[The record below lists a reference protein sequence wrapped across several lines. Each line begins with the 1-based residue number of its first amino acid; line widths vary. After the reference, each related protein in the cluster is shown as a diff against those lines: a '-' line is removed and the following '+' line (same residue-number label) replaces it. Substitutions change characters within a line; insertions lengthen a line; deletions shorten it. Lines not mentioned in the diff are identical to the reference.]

1 MLPENLG
8 YLFDVPL
15 LLRPSAPAILQ
26 EDVLLTFRDLDE
38 RCNRVANALGNL
50 GIRRGDRVALMFCN
64 DYRFIESLLGAMRLG
79 AVPVPLNIR
88 MGDEA
93 VIYVIADS
101 EAVAVIAN
109 SEMADR
115 AQRLIPHVA
124 GVRHLIV
131 DGEGGGKVLNYD
143 QMLQTASPSFARTKT
158 APDEVCL
165 QPYTSGSTGKPKGVL
180 LTHGGQIWNTDLLCK
195 LEAFDD
201 TERALVAVPLY
212 HKNAMVGAVKPMLLC
227 GGSVVIL
234 PGFEP
239 VQVIRSI
246 ARYKVTY
253 MTGVPAMFSMILSQ
267 KEELCKNDV
276 KSLRYAV
283 CGSAEVSEE
292 LVADF
297 QAAFPGAII
306 AESYGLTEGGP
317 DPIGNC
323 RYGLIK
329 RGSCGRQIP
338 GSDVKIVGQDGV
350 TELGPNEVGELVTRN
365 PGLAKGYWKLP
376 EVTKNK
382 FRDGWLYT
390 GDLMRRDE
398 DGFFYFVG
406 RKDDMINVSGE
417 NVYPKEIVDILLRH
431 PHVRDAFVVPVR
443 HPVKGAVPVA
453 FIVRS
458 QTGNIS
464 AEELKQVLPQIWRPV
479 CLPTPHLPPRRNAI
493 ERHGKGEPGSSGEA
507 RGGIRGERS
516 AWTSLIY
523 LSHHINVFW
532 ACDSCATKTVSL
544 RFVCRFAMSFY
555 ARMVRIGCTEELLV
569 RS

>member
-15 LLRPSAPAILQ
+15 QIQPLAPAILQ
-26 EDVLLTFRDLDE
+26 DDIVLTFKNLDE
-38 RCNRVANALGNL
+38 RCNRIANALVSV
-50 GIRRGDRVALMFCN
+50 GIGPGDRIALMFSN
-64 DYRFIESLLGAMRLG
+64 DYRFIESLLGAIRLG

-93 VIYVIADS
+93 IKYVVVDS
-101 EAVAVIAN
+101 EAVVLIAN
-109 SEMADR
+109 SEMAAR
-115 AQRLIPHVA
+115 ARALVPQFPGL
-124 GVRHLIV
+124 RHFIV
-131 DGEGGGKVLNYD
+131 DGEATGKALNYD
-143 QMLQTASPSFARTKT
+143 QVLQAASPFFARRKT
-158 APDEVCL
+158 GFDEVCL

-180 LTHGGQIWNTDLLCK
+180 LTHGGQIWNIDLLRK
-195 LEAFDD
+195 LEAFDE

-212 HKNAMVGAVKPMLLC
+212 HKNAMLGAVKPMLLC
-227 GGSVVIL
+227 GGSLVIL
-234 PGFEP
+234 PGFDP

-253 MTGVPAMFSMILSQ
+253 MTGVPAMFSRILSQ
-267 KEELCKNDV
+267 KEELSRNDV
-276 KSLRYAV
+276 TSLRYAV

-292 LVADF
+292 LVSEF
-297 QAAFPGAII
+297 QRTFPDAII

-317 DPIGNC
+317 DPISNC

-338 GSDVKIVGQDGV
+338 GSDVKVVGEDGI
-350 TELGPNEVGELVTRN
+350 TESGPNEVGEFITRN

-376 EVTKNK
+376 EFTKKK

-431 PHVRDAFVVPVR
+431 PNVREAYVVPIR
-443 HPVKGAVPVA
+443 HPIKGAVPVA
-453 FIVRS
+453 FIVQS
-458 QTGNIS
+458 GTGRTS
-464 AEELKQVLPQIWRPV
+464 AEELKQFFLKYGAPYAY
-479 CLPTPHLPPRRNAI
+479 PRRIYFLDSMPLGGTGKIDRAQL
-493 ERHGKGEPGSSGEA
+493 ERLAAEFEEKVQHEPA
-507 RGGIRGERS
+507 
-516 AWTSLIY
+516 
-523 LSHHINVFW
+523 
-532 ACDSCATKTVSL
+532 
-544 RFVCRFAMSFY
+544 
-555 ARMVRIGCTEELLV
+555 
-569 RS
+569 

>member
-1 MLPENLG
+1 MLPQNLG
-8 YLFDVPL
+8 HLFDVPL
-15 LLRPSAPAILQ
+15 QLQPTAPAVLQ
-26 EDVLLTFRDLDE
+26 DDVVLTFRDLDE
-38 RCNRVANALGNL
+38 RCNRMANALATL
-50 GIRRGDRVALMFCN
+50 GIRAGDRIALMFSN

-93 VIYVIADS
+93 ILYVIADS
-101 EAVAVIAN
+101 EAVALIAN
-109 SEMADR
+109 SDMADR
-115 AQRLIPHVA
+115 ASCLIPHVA
-124 GVRHLIV
+124 GIRHFVV
-131 DGEGGGKVLNYD
+131 DGDATGEAVNYN
-143 QMLQTASPSFARTKT
+143 QMLQAASPGFARRKT

-180 LTHGGQIWNTDLLCK
+180 LTHGGQIWNTDVLCK

-212 HKNAMVGAVKPMLLC
+212 HKNAMVGAVKPMLLS

-234 PGFEP
+234 PGFDP

-267 KEELCKNDV
+267 KEELLRNDV

-292 LVADF
+292 LVSEF
-297 QAAFPGAII
+297 QAAFPEAII

-338 GSDVKIVGQDGV
+338 RSDVKIVGEDGV
-350 TELGPNEVGELVTRN
+350 TELGYNEVGELITRN

-376 EVTKNK
+376 EVTKKK

-398 DGFFYFVG
+398 DGFFFFVG

-431 PHVRDAFVVPVR
+431 PNVRDASVVPVR
-443 HPVKGAVPVA
+443 HPIKGTVPVA
-453 FIVRS
+453 FIVQS
-458 QTGNIS
+458 QNGSTS
-464 AEELKQVLPQIWRPV
+464 AEELKQFFLKYGAPYAY
-479 CLPTPHLPPRRNAI
+479 PRRI
-493 ERHGKGEPGSSGEA
+493 YFLESMPLSGTGKVDRAQLAKLAAEFDEKVQHETA
-507 RGGIRGERS
+507 
-516 AWTSLIY
+516 
-523 LSHHINVFW
+523 
-532 ACDSCATKTVSL
+532 
-544 RFVCRFAMSFY
+544 
-555 ARMVRIGCTEELLV
+555 
-569 RS
+569 

>member
-8 YLFDVPL
+8 HLFDVPL
-15 LLRPSAPAILQ
+15 QVQPMAPAVLQ
-26 EDVLLTFRDLDE
+26 DDVVLTYRDLDE
-38 RCNRVANALGNL
+38 RCNRLANVLLNL
-50 GIRRGDRVALMFCN
+50 GIRPGDRVALMFSN

-93 VIYVIADS
+93 MVYVIADS
-101 EAVAVIAN
+101 EAVVLIAN
-109 SEMADR
+109 SDMAER
-115 AQRLIPHVA
+115 ARRLVPQVP
-124 GVRHLIV
+124 GVRHFIV
-131 DGEGGGKVLNYD
+131 DGEEMGTAVNYD
-143 QMLQTASPSFARTKT
+143 RVLQAASPLFTPRKT
-158 APDEVCL
+158 DADEVCL

-180 LTHGGQIWNTDLLCK
+180 LTHGGQIWNTDLLRK
-195 LEAFDD
+195 LEAFDH

-227 GGSVVIL
+227 GGSLVIL
-234 PGFEP
+234 PGFDP
-239 VQVIRSI
+239 VEVIRSI

-267 KEELCKNDV
+267 KEELRRNDV

-292 LVADF
+292 LVAEF
-297 QAAFPGAII
+297 QRVFPEAII

-317 DPIGNC
+317 DPISNC

-338 GSDVKIVGQDGV
+338 GSEVRIVGADGV
-350 TELGPNEVGELVTRN
+350 TELGPNEVGEFVTRN

-376 EVTKNK
+376 EVTQEK
-382 FRDGWLYT
+382 FRDGWLHT

-431 PHVRDAFVVPVR
+431 PNVRDACVVPIP
-443 HPVKGAVPVA
+443 HPVKGAIPVA
-453 FIVRS
+453 FIVQS
-458 QTGNIS
+458 VPGQTS
-464 AEELKQVLPQIWRPV
+464 AEEIKQFFLRFGAPYAY
-479 CLPTPHLPPRRNAI
+479 PRRIYFLDSMPLGGTGKVDRAQLTKRAVEFE
-493 ERHGKGEPGSSGEA
+493 ERLQHEPA
-507 RGGIRGERS
+507 
-516 AWTSLIY
+516 
-523 LSHHINVFW
+523 
-532 ACDSCATKTVSL
+532 
-544 RFVCRFAMSFY
+544 
-555 ARMVRIGCTEELLV
+555 
-569 RS
+569 

>member
-8 YLFDVPL
+8 HLFDVPL
-15 LLRPSAPAILQ
+15 QIQPMTPAILQ
-26 EDVLLTFRDLDE
+26 EDVVLSFRDLDE
-38 RCNRVANALGNL
+38 RCNRMANALVSL
-50 GIRRGDRVALMFCN
+50 GTRAGDRVALMFNN
-64 DYRFIESLLGAMRLG
+64 DYRFIVSLLGAMRVG

-93 VIYVIADS
+93 ILHVITDS
-101 EAVAVIAN
+101 EAVVLIAN
-109 SEMADR
+109 SDMAER
-115 AQRLIPHVA
+115 ARSLVPQVPAVQHF
-124 GVRHLIV
+124 IV
-131 DGEGGGKVLNYD
+131 DGEATGRAVNYD
-143 QMLQTASPSFARTKT
+143 QLLQAASPSFTRRKT
-158 APDEVCL
+158 EADEICL

-180 LTHGGQIWNTDLLCK
+180 LTHGGQIWNTDLLRK
-195 LEAFDD
+195 LEAFDH

-227 GGSVVIL
+227 GGSLVIL
-234 PGFEP
+234 PGFDP
-239 VQVIRSI
+239 VEVIRSI
-246 ARYKVTY
+246 ARYQVTY

-267 KEELCKNDV
+267 KEELRRNDV
-276 KSLRYAV
+276 TSLRYAV

-292 LVADF
+292 LVAEF
-297 QAAFPGAII
+297 QRVFPDAII

-338 GSDVKIVGQDGV
+338 GSEVRIVGEDGV
-350 TELGPNEVGELVTRN
+350 TELGPNEVGEFITRN

-376 EVTKNK
+376 EVTRKK

-431 PHVRDAFVVPVR
+431 PNVRDASVVPVR

-453 FIVRS
+453 FVVLSAPGR
-458 QTGNIS
+458 TS
-464 AEELKQVLPQIWRPV
+464 AEEIKQFYLKYGAPYAY
-479 CLPTPHLPPRRNAI
+479 PRRIYFLDAMPLGGT
-493 ERHGKGEPGSSGEA
+493 GKVDRAQLAKLAVEFEEKVQHEPA
-507 RGGIRGERS
+507 
-516 AWTSLIY
+516 
-523 LSHHINVFW
+523 
-532 ACDSCATKTVSL
+532 
-544 RFVCRFAMSFY
+544 
-555 ARMVRIGCTEELLV
+555 
-569 RS
+569 

>member
-8 YLFDVPL
+8 HLFDVPL
-15 LLRPSAPAILQ
+15 QIQPTAPAILQ
-26 EDVLLTFRDLDE
+26 DDVVLTFRDLEE
-38 RCNRVANALGNL
+38 RCNRMANALASL
-50 GIRRGDRVALMFCN
+50 GVGPGDRVALMFSN
-64 DYRFIESLLGAMRLG
+64 DFRFIESLLGAMRLG

-93 VIYVIADS
+93 ITYVVVDS
-101 EAVAVIAN
+101 EALVLIAN
-109 SEMADR
+109 AEMAAR
-115 AQRLIPHVA
+115 ARYLVPQFPR
-124 GVRHLIV
+124 VRHFIV
-131 DGEGGGKVLNYD
+131 DGDATGNALNYD
-143 QMLQTASPSFARTKT
+143 QMLQAASPLFARRKT
-158 APDEVCL
+158 AFDEVCL

-180 LTHGGQIWNTDLLCK
+180 LTHGGQIWNVDLLRK
-195 LEAFDD
+195 LEALDE

-212 HKNAMVGAVKPMLLC
+212 HKNAMLGAVKPMLLC
-227 GGSVVIL
+227 GGSMVIL
-234 PGFEP
+234 PGFDP

-246 ARYKVTY
+246 ARHKVTY
-253 MTGVPAMFSMILSQ
+253 MTGVPAMFSRILSQ
-267 KEELCKNDV
+267 KEELSRNDI

-292 LVADF
+292 LVSEF
-297 QAAFPGAII
+297 QRSFPEAII

-317 DPIGNC
+317 DPISNC

-338 GSDVKIVGQDGV
+338 GSDVKIVGEDGV
-350 TELGPNEVGELVTRN
+350 TELGPNEVGELITRN

-376 EVTKNK
+376 EITKKK

-431 PHVRDAFVVPVR
+431 PNVREAYVVPIP

-453 FIVRS
+453 FIVQS
-458 QTGNIS
+458 GTASTS
-464 AEELKQVLPQIWRPV
+464 AEELRQFFLKYGAPYAY
-479 CLPTPHLPPRRNAI
+479 PRRI
-493 ERHGKGEPGSSGEA
+493 YFLDSMPLGGTGKIDRPQLEKLAAEFSEKVQHEPA
-507 RGGIRGERS
+507 
-516 AWTSLIY
+516 
-523 LSHHINVFW
+523 
-532 ACDSCATKTVSL
+532 
-544 RFVCRFAMSFY
+544 
-555 ARMVRIGCTEELLV
+555 
-569 RS
+569 

>member
-15 LLRPSAPAILQ
+15 QIQPLAPAILQ
-26 EDVLLTFRDLDE
+26 DDVVLTFKELDE
-38 RCNRVANALGNL
+38 RCSQMANALVSL
-50 GIRRGDRVALMFCN
+50 GIRPGDRVALMFSN
-64 DYRFIESLLGAMRLG
+64 DYRFVESLLGAMRLG

-93 VIYVIADS
+93 IKYVVVDS
-101 EAVAVIAN
+101 EAVVLIAN
-109 SEMADR
+109 SEMAAR
-115 AQRLIPHVA
+115 ARSLAPELP
-124 GVRHLIV
+124 GLRHFIV
-131 DGEGGGKVLNYD
+131 DGEATGKALNYD
-143 QMLQTASPSFARTKT
+143 QLLKAASPLFARRKT
-158 APDEVCL
+158 EFDEVCL

-180 LTHGGQIWNTDLLCK
+180 LTHGGQIWNIDLLRK
-195 LEAFDD
+195 LEAFDE

-212 HKNAMVGAVKPMLLC
+212 HKNAMLGAVKPMLLC
-227 GGSVVIL
+227 GGSLVIL
-234 PGFEP
+234 PGFDP

-253 MTGVPAMFSMILSQ
+253 MTGVPAMFSRILSQ
-267 KEELCKNDV
+267 KEELSRNDV

-292 LVADF
+292 LVSEF
-297 QAAFPGAII
+297 QRTFPDAII

-317 DPIGNC
+317 DPISNC

-338 GSDVKIVGQDGV
+338 GSDVKIVGEDGI
-350 TELGPNEVGELVTRN
+350 TELGPNEVGELITRN

-376 EVTKNK
+376 EVTKKK
-382 FRDGWLYT
+382 FRDGWLFT

-431 PHVRDAFVVPVR
+431 PNVQEAYVVPIR
-443 HPVKGAVPVA
+443 HPIKGAVPVA
-453 FIVRS
+453 FIVQS
-458 QTGNIS
+458 GNGRTS
-464 AEELKQVLPQIWRPV
+464 AEELKQFYLQYGAPYAY
-479 CLPTPHLPPRRNAI
+479 PRRI
-493 ERHGKGEPGSSGEA
+493 YFLDSMPLGGTGKIDRAQLEKFAAEFEEKVEHEPA
-507 RGGIRGERS
+507 
-516 AWTSLIY
+516 
-523 LSHHINVFW
+523 
-532 ACDSCATKTVSL
+532 
-544 RFVCRFAMSFY
+544 
-555 ARMVRIGCTEELLV
+555 
-569 RS
+569 

>member
-1 MLPENLG
+1 MQMLPENLG

-15 LLRPSAPAILQ
+15 QIQPLAPAVF
-26 EDVLLTFRDLDE
+26 EDDVVLSFRDLDE
-38 RCNRVANALGNL
+38 RCNRMANALVSL
-50 GIRRGDRVALMFCN
+50 GTRPGDRVALMFNN

-93 VIYVIADS
+93 ILHVIADS
-101 EAVAVIAN
+101 EAVILIAN
-109 SEMADR
+109 SDMAER
-115 AQRLIPHVA
+115 ARCLIPQVPA
-124 GVRHLIV
+124 VRHFIV
-131 DGEGGGKVLNYD
+131 DAEKTGKTLNYE
-143 QMLQTASPSFARTKT
+143 QLLEAASPSFARRKT
-158 APDEVCL
+158 AADEICL

-195 LEAFDD
+195 LEAFDH

-227 GGSVVIL
+227 GGSLVIL
-234 PGFEP
+234 PGFDP
-239 VQVIRSI
+239 VEVIRSI

-267 KEELCKNDV
+267 KEELRKNDV
-276 KSLRYAV
+276 RSLRYAV
-283 CGSAEVSEE
+283 CGSAEVSED
-292 LVADF
+292 LVAEF
-297 QAAFPGAII
+297 QRVFPQAII

-338 GSDVKIVGQDGV
+338 GSEVKIVGEDGV
-350 TELGPNEVGELVTRN
+350 TELGPNEVGEFITRN

-376 EVTKNK
+376 EVTQKK

-431 PHVRDAFVVPVR
+431 PDIRDACVVPVR
-443 HPVKGAVPVA
+443 HAVKGAVPVA
-453 FIVRS
+453 FIVSSAPGR
-458 QTGNIS
+458 TS
-464 AEELKQVLPQIWRPV
+464 AEEIKQFFLKYGAPYAY
-479 CLPTPHLPPRRNAI
+479 PRRIYFLEAMPLGGT
-493 ERHGKGEPGSSGEA
+493 GKVDRAQLVKLAVEFEEKVLHEPA
-507 RGGIRGERS
+507 
-516 AWTSLIY
+516 
-523 LSHHINVFW
+523 
-532 ACDSCATKTVSL
+532 
-544 RFVCRFAMSFY
+544 
-555 ARMVRIGCTEELLV
+555 
-569 RS
+569 

>member
-15 LLRPSAPAILQ
+15 QLQPATPAILQ
-26 EDVLLTFRDLDE
+26 GDVVLTFRELDD
-38 RCNRVANALGNL
+38 RCNRMANALVSL
-50 GIRRGDRVALMFCN
+50 GVKPGDRVALMFTN
-64 DYRFIESLLGAMRLG
+64 DYRFIESLLGTIRVG

-93 VIYVIADS
+93 ILYVVIDS
-101 EAVAVIAN
+101 EAVALIAN
-109 SEMADR
+109 SDMAAR
-115 AQRLIPHVA
+115 AQSLVPQFST
-124 GVRHLIV
+124 VRHFIV
-131 DGEGGGKVLNYD
+131 DGETTGEALNYD
-143 QMLQTASPSFARTKT
+143 RTLQAASPVFMRRKI
-158 APDEVCL
+158 APDDVCL

-180 LTHGGQIWNTDLLCK
+180 LTHGGQIWNVDLLCK

-212 HKNAMVGAVKPMLLC
+212 HKNAMLGAVKPMLLC
-227 GGSVVIL
+227 GGSLVIL
-234 PGFEP
+234 PGFDP
-239 VQVIRSI
+239 VQVIKAI
-246 ARYKVTY
+246 ARYKITY
-253 MTGVPAMFSMILSQ
+253 MTGVPAMFSRILSE
-267 KEELCKNDV
+267 KEELRRNDV

-292 LVADF
+292 LVAEF
-297 QAAFPGAII
+297 QRTFPEAII

-317 DPIGNC
+317 DPLSNC

-338 GSDVKIVGQDGV
+338 GSDVKIVGEDGV
-350 TELGPNEVGELVTRN
+350 TELGPNEVGELITRN

-376 EVTKNK
+376 EATEKK
-382 FRDGWLYT
+382 FRNGWLYT

-431 PHVRDAFVVPVR
+431 PNVREAFVVPVR

-453 FIVRS
+453 FIVQS
-458 QTGNIS
+458 GTGHTS
-464 AEELKQVLPQIWRPV
+464 AEELKQFFLKYGAPYAY
-479 CLPTPHLPPRRNAI
+479 PRRIYFVDSMPLGGTGKIDRSQLEKRAAEFE
-493 ERHGKGEPGSSGEA
+493 ERAQHEPA
-507 RGGIRGERS
+507 
-516 AWTSLIY
+516 
-523 LSHHINVFW
+523 
-532 ACDSCATKTVSL
+532 
-544 RFVCRFAMSFY
+544 
-555 ARMVRIGCTEELLV
+555 
-569 RS
+569 

>member
-15 LLRPSAPAILQ
+15 QIQPLAPAILQ
-26 EDVLLTFRDLDE
+26 DDVVLTFKDLDE
-38 RCNRVANALGNL
+38 RCNRMANALVSL
-50 GIRRGDRVALMFCN
+50 GIGPGDRVALMFSN
-64 DYRFIESLLGAMRLG
+64 DYRFVESLLGAMRLG

-93 VIYVIADS
+93 IKYVVVDS
-101 EAVAVIAN
+101 EAVVLIAN
-109 SEMADR
+109 SGMAAR
-115 AQRLIPHVA
+115 ARSLVPEFP
-124 GVRHLIV
+124 GLRHFIV
-131 DGEGGGKVLNYD
+131 DGEATGKALSYDEVLKA
-143 QMLQTASPSFARTKT
+143 ASPLFARRKT
-158 APDEVCL
+158 EFDEVCL

-180 LTHGGQIWNTDLLCK
+180 LTHGGQIWNIDLLRK
-195 LEAFDD
+195 LEAFDE

-212 HKNAMVGAVKPMLLC
+212 HKNAMLGAVKPMLLC
-227 GGSVVIL
+227 GGSLVIL
-234 PGFEP
+234 PGFDP

-253 MTGVPAMFSMILSQ
+253 MTGVPAMFSRILSQ
-267 KEELCKNDV
+267 KEELSRNDV

-292 LVADF
+292 LVSEF
-297 QAAFPGAII
+297 QRTFPDAII

-317 DPIGNC
+317 DPISNC

-338 GSDVKIVGQDGV
+338 GSDVKIVGEDGI
-350 TELGPNEVGELVTRN
+350 TELGPNGVGELITRN

-376 EVTKNK
+376 EVTKKK

-431 PHVRDAFVVPVR
+431 PNVREAYVVPIR
-443 HPVKGAVPVA
+443 NPIKGAVPVA
-453 FIVRS
+453 FIVQS
-458 QTGNIS
+458 GDGSTS
-464 AEELKQVLPQIWRPV
+464 AEELKQFYLQYG
-479 CLPTPHLPPRRNAI
+479 TPYAYPRRI
-493 ERHGKGEPGSSGEA
+493 YFLDSMPLGGTGKIDRAQLE
-507 RGGIRGERS
+507 
-516 AWTSLIY
+516 
-523 LSHHINVFW
+523 
-532 ACDSCATKTVSL
+532 K
-544 RFVCRFAMSFY
+544 FAAEF
-555 ARMVRIGCTEELLV
+555 EEKV
-569 RS
+569 GT

>member
-15 LLRPSAPAILQ
+15 QIQPTAPAVLQ
-26 EDVLLTFRDLDE
+26 DDVVLTFRDLDE
-38 RCNRVANALGNL
+38 RCNRVANVLMDLGV
-50 GIRRGDRVALMFCN
+50 GPGDRVALMFNN
-64 DYRFIESLLGAMRLG
+64 DYRFIESLIGAMRLG

-93 VIYVIADS
+93 LTYVVVDS
-101 EAVAVIAN
+101 EAVVLIAN
-109 SEMADR
+109 SEMAPR
-115 AQRLIPHVA
+115 ARSLVPQFS
-124 GVRHLIV
+124 GVRHVII
-131 DGEGGGKVLNYD
+131 DGEATGKFLNYE
-143 QMLQTASPSFARTKT
+143 QVLQAASPLFARKKT
-158 APDEVCL
+158 AFDEVCL

-180 LTHGGQIWNTDLLCK
+180 LTHGGQIWNIDLLRK
-195 LEAFDD
+195 LEAFDE

-212 HKNAMVGAVKPMLLC
+212 HKNAMLGAVKPMLLC
-227 GGSVVIL
+227 GGSMVIL
-234 PGFEP
+234 PGFDP

-253 MTGVPAMFSMILSQ
+253 MTGVPAMFSRILSQ
-267 KEELCKNDV
+267 KEELSKNDV

-292 LVADF
+292 LVSEF
-297 QAAFPGAII
+297 QRTFPEAII
-306 AESYGLTEGGP
+306 TESYGLTEGGP
-317 DPIGNC
+317 DPISNC

-338 GSDVKIVGQDGV
+338 GSDVKIVGEDGI
-350 TELGPNEVGELVTRN
+350 TELGSNEVGELITRN

-376 EVTKNK
+376 EVTKKK

-431 PHVRDAFVVPVR
+431 PNVREAYVVPIR
-443 HPVKGAVPVA
+443 HPIKGAVPVA
-453 FIVRS
+453 FIVQS
-458 QTGNIS
+458 GTGSTS
-464 AEELKQVLPQIWRPV
+464 AEELKQFFLKYGAPYAY
-479 CLPTPHLPPRRNAI
+479 PRRI
-493 ERHGKGEPGSSGEA
+493 YFLDSMPLGGTGKIDRAQLEKLAAEFEEKVQHEPA
-507 RGGIRGERS
+507 
-516 AWTSLIY
+516 
-523 LSHHINVFW
+523 
-532 ACDSCATKTVSL
+532 
-544 RFVCRFAMSFY
+544 
-555 ARMVRIGCTEELLV
+555 
-569 RS
+569 

>member
-1 MLPENLG
+1 MLPQNLG
-8 YLFDVPL
+8 HLFDVPL
-15 LLRPSAPAILQ
+15 QLQPTAPAVLQ
-26 EDVLLTFRDLDE
+26 DDVVLTFRDLDE
-38 RCNRVANALGNL
+38 RCNRMANALATL
-50 GIRRGDRVALMFCN
+50 GIRAGDRIALMFSN

-93 VIYVIADS
+93 ILYVIADS
-101 EAVAVIAN
+101 EAVALIAN
-109 SEMADR
+109 SNMADR
-115 AQRLIPHVA
+115 ASCLIPHVA
-124 GVRHLIV
+124 GIRHFVV
-131 DGEGGGKVLNYD
+131 DGDATGKAINYN
-143 QMLQTASPSFARTKT
+143 QMLQAASPGFARRKT

-180 LTHGGQIWNTDLLCK
+180 LTHGGQIWNTDVLCK

-212 HKNAMVGAVKPMLLC
+212 HKNAMVGAVKPMLLS

-234 PGFEP
+234 PGFDP

-267 KEELCKNDV
+267 KEELLRNDV

-292 LVADF
+292 LVSEF
-297 QAAFPGAII
+297 QAAFPEAII

-338 GSDVKIVGQDGV
+338 RSDVKIVGEDGV
-350 TELGPNEVGELVTRN
+350 TELGYNEVGELITRN

-376 EVTKNK
+376 EVTKKK

-398 DGFFYFVG
+398 DGFFFFVG

-431 PHVRDAFVVPVR
+431 PNVRDASVVPVR
-443 HPVKGAVPVA
+443 HPIKGTVPVA
-453 FIVRS
+453 FIVQS
-458 QTGNIS
+458 QNGSTS
-464 AEELKQVLPQIWRPV
+464 AEELKQFFLKYGAPYAY
-479 CLPTPHLPPRRNAI
+479 PRRI
-493 ERHGKGEPGSSGEA
+493 YFLESMPLSGTGKVDRAQLAKLAAEFDEKVQHETA
-507 RGGIRGERS
+507 
-516 AWTSLIY
+516 
-523 LSHHINVFW
+523 
-532 ACDSCATKTVSL
+532 
-544 RFVCRFAMSFY
+544 
-555 ARMVRIGCTEELLV
+555 
-569 RS
+569 